1 MKTILI
7 LFTFHYEL
15 IITTVVAH
23 SIKLTSTFTFH
34 YELIITEAAAIVCQG
49 AFAFTFHYELII
61 TKSKEI
67 IFEEIII
74 YISLSTNYNPK
85 PSPF

>member
-1 MKTILI
+1 MFL
-7 LFTFHYEL
+7 LRP
-15 IITTVVAH
+15 
-23 SIKLTSTFTFH
+23 FTFH

-67 IFEEIII
+67 RLEEIII
-74 YISLSTNYNPK
+74 YISL
-85 PSPF
+85 